1 MAEPFSILNVSG
13 PFREPREAA
22 FSYDY
27 SIQRPTW
34 PTPHAVRVKI
44 GIPNELDPIKQ
55 RLLGAIQGTAGQ
67 QVVLNTA
74 LTRRIADFKL
84 RLANEEGLLGG
95 RQDALVAPFSGALA
109 HLLPKLEAWVI
120 EEQEALREEIRQ
132 RTKLNL

>member
-55 RLLGAIQGTAGQ
+55 RLWGTVQGTAGQ
-67 QVVLNTA
+67 QVVLNTT

-84 RLANEEGLLGG
+84 QLANEEGLLGG
-95 RQDALVAPFSGALA
+95 RQDALVAPFSGPLA
-109 HLLPKLEAWVI
+109 NLLPKLEAWVT
-120 EEQEALREEIRQ
+120 EQQEAVREEIRQ

>member
-13 PFREPREAA
+13 PFREPREPA

-55 RLLGAIQGTAGQ
+55 RLLGAVQGTAGQ
-67 QVVLNTA
+67 QVVLNTT

-95 RQDALVAPFSGALA
+95 ARMRWWRNSAGRWRISTQSWRPG
-109 HLLPKLEAWVI
+109 PRNK
-120 EEQEALREEIRQ
+120 RKR
-132 RTKLNL
+132 

>member
-13 PFREPREAA
+13 PFREPREPA

-55 RLLGAIQGTAGQ
+55 RLLGTVQGTAGQ
-67 QVVLNTA
+67 QVVLNA
-74 LTRRIADFKL
+74 LLTRRIADFKL
-84 RLANEEGLLGG
+84 QLANEEGLLGG
-95 RQDALVAPFSGALA
+95 RQDALVGQFNGPLA
-109 HLLPKLEAWVI
+109 HLFPKLAAWAA
-120 EEQEALREEIRQ
+120 EQQEALREEIRQ
-132 RTKLNL
+132 RTKL

>member
-55 RLLGAIQGTAGQ
+55 RLWGTVQGTAGQ
-67 QVVLNTA
+67 QVVLNTT

-84 RLANEEGLLGG
+84 QLANEEGLLGG
-95 RQDALVAPFSGALA
+95 RQDALVAPFSGPLA
-109 HLLPKLEAWVI
+109 HLLPKLEAWVT
-120 EEQEALREEIRQ
+120 EQQEALREEIRQ

>member
-1 MAEPFSILNVSG
+1 MAEPFTILNVSG
-13 PFREPREAA
+13 PFREPREPA

-55 RLLGAIQGTAGQ
+55 RLLGAVQGTAGQ
-67 QVVLNTA
+67 QVVLNTT

-95 RQDALVAPFSGALA
+95 RQDALVGQFSGPLA
-109 HLLPKLEAWVI
+109 HLYAQLEAWAT
-120 EEQEALREEIRQ
+120 EQQEALRQEIRD

>member
-55 RLLGAIQGTAGQ
+55 RLLGTVQGTAGQ
-67 QVVLNTA
+67 QVVLNTT

-84 RLANEEGLLGG
+84 QLANEEGLLGG
-95 RQDALVAPFSGALA
+95 RQDALVGPFSGPLA
-109 HLLPKLEAWVI
+109 HLLPKLEGWAT
-120 EEQEALREEIRQ
+120 EQQEALREEIRQ

>member
-13 PFREPREAA
+13 PFREPREPA

-55 RLLGAIQGTAGQ
+55 RLLGAVQGTAGQ
-67 QVVLNTA
+67 QVVLNTT

-84 RLANEEGLLGG
+84 RLANEEGLLGA
-95 RQDALVAPFSGALA
+95 RQDALVAQFSGPLA
-109 HLLPKLEAWVI
+109 HLYSKLEAWVT
-120 EEQEALREEIRQ
+120 EQQEALREEIRE
-132 RTKLNL
+132 RTKLNI